1 MEVKTIDIL
10 IRKFYAL
17 SVGAHVAHVNTK
29 SFAAHEALGEFYG
42 KVNDTKDRLI
52 EYHIGERRIVK
63 VSASIIEVG
72 ENVEMEASALAEMFC
87 NYAKGIADEAMINLS
102 GEFEEAVGKLKFLLM
117 LS

>member
-29 SFAAHEALGEFYG
+29 SFAAHEAFGDFLA
-42 KVNDTKDRLI
+42 KVNETKDRLI
-52 EYHIGERRIVK
+52 EYHIGERKIVK

-72 ENVEMEASALAEMFC
+72 ENIEMEASALAEMFT

-102 GEFEEAVGKLKFLLM
+102 GEFEESVGKLKFFLM